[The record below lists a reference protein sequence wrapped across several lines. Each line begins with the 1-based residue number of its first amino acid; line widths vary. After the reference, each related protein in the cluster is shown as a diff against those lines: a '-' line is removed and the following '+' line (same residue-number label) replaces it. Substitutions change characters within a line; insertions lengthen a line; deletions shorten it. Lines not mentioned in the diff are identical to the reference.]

1 MLWHDS
7 MQISM
12 GYPGKVPFLL
22 TLTSFS
28 DGLIL
33 PWETRPEGD
42 WVPSGLLGFKFRRC
56 LGVGGAVNKKRRQP
70 MQP

>member
-1 MLWHDS
+1 MLWHDA

-22 TLTSFS
+22 TLTSFRN
-28 DGLIL
+28 GLIL
-33 PWETRPEGD
+33 PGETRPEGD
-42 WVPSGLLGFKFRRC
+42 CVPSSPLGFEFRRC